1 MLRNLILLVSLVT
14 SLALNAQEPAFN
26 SGIGTR
32 FKYVM
37 HAVTSKGAEEF
48 PEKIVITDFPEVY
61 GAGRIEFYYDIQSMI
76 PREGKVVMK
85 PKATIKGKWD
95 ERKLKGGDLT
105 FSKETAF
112 WLSRR
117 QMESLV
123 TGGSFQ
129 WGKKGNIRY
138 VTKGEDT
145 YSVKMNDTTKA
156 YPVIKVYWEQNTKY
170 KMTILNNPDNPLIL
184 SVEYYDENTNYCRFY
199 LTDVTQLEGK
209 YLKFEKGKIPP
220 LQQPEEEPEPEK
232 RRKKNKNKK

>member
-1 MLRNLILLVSLVT
+1 MLKKGVLLLSLIISLH
-14 SLALNAQEPAFN
+14 LNAQEVAFS

-76 PREGKVVMK
+76 PREGKVVIK
-85 PKATIKGKWD
+85 PKATLKGKWD

-112 WLSRR
+112 WISRR
-117 QMESLV
+117 QMESLI
-123 TGGSFQ
+123 TGGSFN

-138 VTKGEDT
+138 VVKGEDT
-145 YSVKMNDTTKA
+145 YSLKMNDSTKA

-199 LTDVTQLEGK
+199 LTDVTQIEGE

-220 LQQPEEEPEPEK
+220 LQTKEEPPKAEK
-232 RRKKNKNKK
+232 RKNRKKK